1 MTRIPP
7 ADALFGKTLQRVLG
21 LLFGSPGRGYYLREI
36 VAHAGGGSS
45 QVQTEL
51 ARLTAASLLIRERRA
66 NQVWYRA
73 NPEASIY
80 PELRGIARKTFGVAG
95 VLKEALEPARS
106 RIEVAFVFGSTA
118 KGEDTAE
125 SDVDL
130 FLVGELSMADIAQ
143 GLAGAE
149 AELRRTVSPVIMGA
163 GELAGK
169 RARAHHFVTTVL
181 EGPRIFVEGDEESL
195 DEILRRP
202 PAKPRRKG
210 RVASR

>member
-1 MTRIPP
+1 MTRTTP
-7 ADALFGKTLQRVLG
+7 ADALFGKTLQKVLG
-21 LLFGSPGRGYYLREI
+21 LLFGAPEQGFYLREI

-51 ARLTAASLLIRERRA
+51 ARLTAASLLIREKRA

-95 VLKEALEPARS
+95 VLREALEPVGAR
-106 RIEVAFVFGSTA
+106 IAVAFVFGSTA
-118 KGEDTAE
+118 KGEDTAG

-130 FLVGELSMADIAQ
+130 FLVGDVSMVDLAQ
-143 GLAGAE
+143 GLAKAE
-149 AELRRTVSPVIMGA
+149 EELRRTVSPVIMGA
-163 GELAGK
+163 GEVAGK
-169 RARAHHFVTTVL
+169 RAGAHHFLATVL
-181 EGPRIFVEGDEESL
+181 EGPRIFVKGDQEAL
-195 DEILRRP
+195 DDILQRT